1 MCVSHPKVLQNL
13 TFSLQCK
20 VYRLRKSDI
29 DEAADS
35 DRFPQSFSIECFVD
49 HETQEIDF
57 QSEDAQALDSEDSQD
72 ERKLQSDR
80 MSRFALLPDTKQL
93 DQEIFSQTLGQ
104 QMGWLYKQGGFVKNW
119 KQRWFVA
126 REGKLTYYSN
136 ASVPTPLGVI
146 NLKAR
151 KRLFPSH

>member
-1 MCVSHPKVLQNL
+1 M
-13 TFSLQCK
+13 
-20 VYRLRKSDI
+20 YRLGKTDV

-35 DRFPQSFSIECFVD
+35 DRFPESFFVECCVEIESQQVD
-49 HETQEIDF
+49 PS
-57 QSEDAQALDSEDSQD
+57 SEVAHALDSEDSHD
-72 ERKLQSDR
+72 DRRLQSER
-80 MSRFALLPDTKQL
+80 MSCFALLPSTVKHVNHEETVCRTQ
-93 DQEIFSQTLGQ
+93 GQ

-151 KRLFPSH
+151 NDTVPPPI